1 MGRALN
7 PSGFAETCFYPSAYL
22 ESVNGAGLAAFGSAS
37 TALVASLAMPA
48 VGRSWGWM
56 RDTMV
61 NLVAFALGV
70 LAIAMLGLAFT
81 DDDYLNDGRSVWDVS
96 DGSRRLLLMAAV
108 LLAAVGAVL
117 AGLARRRRSL
127 MFWVPFTTMVVVF
140 VDYIAIGSTLE

>member
-1 MGRALN
+1 
-7 PSGFAETCFYPSAYL
+7 
-22 ESVNGAGLAAFGSAS
+22 
-37 TALVASLAMPA
+37 MPA